1 VSAPRRICLVG
12 NSGSGKS
19 TIGARIAERLGLT
32 HIELDSLYH
41 LPGWV
46 ESEAEPFREKLIER
60 QRVAEQTTGGWV
72 ADGNYVNKVADLTVE
87 AADTVIWMDL
97 PRSVVMR
104 QVTTRTLRRMALR
117 QELWN
122 GNREPLR
129 NLIRWDPR
137 QSIIR
142 WAWTQ
147 HDRYRAE
154 FAEMAQASSTR
165 WIRVTST
172 AERDAVVDLLA
183 QETW

>member
-1 VSAPRRICLVG
+1 VTRVRRICLVG

-19 TIGARIAERLGLT
+19 TTGARIATRLGLD

-46 ESEAEPFREKLIER
+46 ESEAEPFRAKLIARQEAAER
-60 QRVAEQTTGGWV
+60 SGGWV
-72 ADGNYVNKVADLTVE
+72 ADGNYVNKVADLTID

-97 PRSVVMR
+97 PRNVVIR
-104 QVTTRTLRRMALR
+104 QITTRTLRRMATR

-122 GNREPLR
+122 GNKEPVR
-129 NLIRWDPR
+129 NLFRWNPR
-137 QSIIR
+137 ESIIR

-154 FAEMAQASSTR
+154 FGEMAQASSTR
-165 WIRVTST
+165 WIRVTT
-172 AERDAVVDLLA
+172 PAERDAVVDLLA
-183 QETW
+183 QESG

>member
-1 VSAPRRICLVG
+1 MTRMRRICLVG

-19 TIGARIAERLGLT
+19 TLGEKLAARLDLT

-46 ESEAEPFREKLIER
+46 ESEAEPFRAKLIARQEFAER
-60 QRVAEQTTGGWV
+60 TGGWI
-72 ADGNYVNKVADLTVE
+72 ADGNYLNKVADLTVDV
-87 AADTVIWMDL
+87 ADTVIWLDL

-104 QVTTRTLRRMALR
+104 QVIGRTLRRMATR

-122 GNREPLR
+122 GNKEPAR
-129 NLIRWDPR
+129 NLFRWEPR

-154 FAEMAQASSTR
+154 FGEMARASSTR
-165 WIRVTST
+165 WIRVTT
-172 AERDAVVDLLA
+172 PAERDAVVELLA
-183 QETW
+183 AEADR